1 MGADCIETAFGV
13 ARLVG
18 IEPTADQRQCLR
30 SFHEWLLG
38 EALSAGGIG
47 PDEGHRLWDRHIA
60 DSIAFG
66 LAIPGAVDCLDI
78 GTGVGLPGIPLAIL
92 FPDTEF
98 TLVDRSGRR
107 CDLAQRAVRVL
118 GLRNCVVRQQDIQ
131 DVTSTFGAVVSRA
144 AMPVGKILIHVKRIL
159 RPGGVALLGLS
170 RQGTE
175 PDPLD
180 LPAGLR
186 ATVVYISSEVLDRGA
201 NLLRIE
207 AT

>member
-30 SFHEWLLG
+30 SFHGWLLG